1 MCHPVQ
7 HIWTFRC
14 LGHHFNNSAS
24 VCHNLALRNI
34 VLKKQ
39 IKAALKGLPELSPA
53 PPERQILFEIQGDG
67 CIVVCG
73 AAATPNVLWLSR
85 LGIELS

>member
-1 MCHPVQ
+1 M
-7 HIWTFRC
+7 
-14 LGHHFNNSAS
+14 LKNN
-24 VCHNLALRNI
+24 
-34 VLKKQ
+34 VLKRQ
-39 IKAALKGLPELSPA
+39 IKAALKGLPDVSSA

-73 AAATPNVLWLSR
+73 AAVTPNVLWLSR